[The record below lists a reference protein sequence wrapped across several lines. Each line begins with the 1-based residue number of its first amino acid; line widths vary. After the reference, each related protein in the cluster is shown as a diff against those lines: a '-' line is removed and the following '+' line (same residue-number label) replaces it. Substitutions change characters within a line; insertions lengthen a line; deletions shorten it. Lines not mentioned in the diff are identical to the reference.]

1 MKMNLSVV
9 MGIVDKVRG
18 PLKGMASDSDH
29 YAKKITAIKKAQSDD
44 SAALHLIDTYKAISK
59 EVDKSALSLNEAK
72 DKLTALQAKETSA
85 ANAKKALNTELNKQ
99 IERLAKLKTH
109 SEAAGGSNKKL
120 NKLILDQSRALK
132 TLRAEAAAANRPNAI
147 LTNQL
152 AKQAEKVASL
162 TRVSGDH
169 NQRLTQVGKGMK
181 KAGIDASKLDD
192 EFARLSTN
200 YNSHAAK
207 IDKVSKRYKKLQTI
221 MMPFQKM
228 NKVIT
233 LPSLKTAKRG
243 GMVGGAVLGSMV
255 GFGAII
261 ADTAEQVNEL
271 SRAAK
276 DVAMPVDALQ
286 AMRMQAK
293 GAGAEAED
301 MDAAIKEMNLRWG
314 EMKTLKSGA
323 MNDYFK
329 DTGNGQAYKD
339 LMNAKNSMEAYQVLL
354 REIAKETD
362 ASKQNFM
369 ADEFFGGDSE
379 KMLSVLK
386 AGTDGLNKAKQE
398 LNDTGGPISSE
409 SVEAAA
415 KFGSTLKTLSA
426 IVDSL
431 KISALTPIMEE
442 LSIIFGEFAENMK
455 NMEWREDAIEKL
467 RKTVSGV
474 FTAFKALGSGVLFLS
489 ENFRGMLATLAVLKV
504 AFIVLNAIMLGNPI
518 SLMVVGIAAAVIA
531 IGYLIDKFIGFDVI
545 LKAIGAYYSFL
556 WEGLKKLINLLPDSI
571 VPDWAKPAKEAG
583 DEIDNLAGK
592 VKNVKDKNIELGITT
607 NETLNKNT
615 NSKRTGTTQ
624 KDSSV
629 ISGQKITPLTTYT
642 VKSQAEVALT
652 IKSEKPITVDKVNSD
667 NGTNLSVDVG
677 NMMMSY

>member
-1 MKMNLSVV
+1 MKMSLSVV
-9 MGIVDKVRG
+9 MGIVDKVSG

-44 SAALHLIDTYKAISK
+44 SAALRLIDAYKAIGK

-85 ANAKKALNTELNKQ
+85 TNAKKALNTELDKQ
-99 IERLAKLKTH
+99 VQRLAKLKTH

-120 NKLILDQSRALK
+120 NKMILDQSKALK
-132 TLRAEAAAANRPNAI
+132 TLRAEATAANRPNAI

-200 YNSHAAK
+200 YDSHAAK
-207 IDKVSKRYKKLQTI
+207 IDKVSKKYKKLQTI
-221 MMPFQKM
+221 MSPFQKM
-228 NKVIT
+228 NKAIK
-233 LPSLKTAKRG
+233 LPSLDTAKNG
-243 GMVGGAVLGSMV
+243 AMAGGAILGTMV
-255 GFGAII
+255 GFGAVIS
-261 ADTAEQVNEL
+261 DTANQVNEL
-271 SRAAK
+271 SKAAK
-276 DVAMPVDALQ
+276 DITMPVDELQ
-286 AMRMQAK
+286 ALRLQAK
-293 GAGAEAED
+293 AANAEAED
-301 MDAAIKEMNLRWG
+301 MDAALREMNLRWG
-314 EMKTLKSGA
+314 EMKSLGSGA

-339 LMNAKNSMEAYQVLL
+339 LKNAKNSMEAYHVLI
-354 REIAKETD
+354 REIAKEKD
-362 ASKQNFM
+362 AAKQSFM

-398 LNDTGGPISSE
+398 LNDTGGPISSD
-409 SVEAAA
+409 SIGAA
-415 KFGSTLKTLSA
+415 KEFGSTLKKLSA
-426 IVDSL
+426 IVNSL
-431 KISALTPIMEE
+431 KISALTPIMKE

-455 NMEWREDAIEKL
+455 NMDWREDAIEKL

-571 VPDWAKPAKEAG
+571 VPDWAKSAKEAG
-583 DEIDNLAGK
+583 AEVDNLAGK

>member
-1 MKMNLSVV
+1 
-9 MGIVDKVRG
+9 
-18 PLKGMASDSDH
+18 MASDSDH

>member
-1 MKMNLSVV
+1 MKMSLSVV
-9 MGIVDKVRG
+9 MGVVDKISG

-44 SAALHLIDTYKAISK
+44 SAALHLIDTYKAIGK

-85 ANAKKALNTELNKQ
+85 TNAKKALNTELNKQ
-99 IERLAKLKTH
+99 IERLAKLKMH

-120 NKLILDQSRALK
+120 NNMILDQSKALK
-132 TLRAEAAAANRPNAI
+132 TLRAEATAANRPNAI

-152 AKQAEKVASL
+152 AKQTEKVASL

-181 KAGIDASKLDD
+181 KAGIDANKLD
-192 EFARLSTN
+192 ARLSTN

-207 IDKVSKRYKKLQTI
+207 IDKVSKKYKKLQTI
-221 MMPFQKM
+221 MSPFQKV
-228 NKVIT
+228 NKAIK
-233 LPSLKTAKRG
+233 LPSLDTAKNG
-243 GMVGGAVLGSMV
+243 AMAGGAILGTMV
-255 GFGAII
+255 GFGAVIS
-261 ADTAEQVNEL
+261 DTANQVNEL
-271 SRAAK
+271 SKAAK
-276 DVAMPVDALQ
+276 DITMPVDELQ
-286 AMRMQAK
+286 ALRLQAK
-293 GAGAEAED
+293 AANAEAED
-301 MDAAIKEMNLRWG
+301 MDAALREMNLRWG
-314 EMKTLKSGA
+314 EMKSLGSGA

-339 LMNAKNSMEAYQVLL
+339 LKNAKNSMEAYHVLI
-354 REIAKETD
+354 REIAKEKD
-362 ASKQNFM
+362 AAKQSFM

-398 LNDTGGPISSE
+398 LNDTGGPISSD
-409 SVEAAA
+409 SIDAA
-415 KFGSTLKTLSA
+415 KEFGSTLKKLSA
-426 IVDSL
+426 IVNSL
-431 KISALTPIMEE
+431 
-442 LSIIFGEFAENMK
+442 
-455 NMEWREDAIEKL
+455 
-467 RKTVSGV
+467 
-474 FTAFKALGSGVLFLS
+474 
-489 ENFRGMLATLAVLKV
+489 LKV

-571 VPDWAKPAKEAG
+571 VPDWAKSAKEAG
-583 DEIDNLAGK
+583 AEVDNLAGK

-652 IKSEKPITVDKVNSD
+652 IKSEKPIIVDKVNSD